1 MKKLFF
7 TGDIKM
13 SKVLVLFKDVCNN
26 VVFAVTMAIDV
37 SRYLKEERDKDTLCL
52 QVG

>member
-1 MKKLFF
+1 
-7 TGDIKM
+7 M
-13 SKVLVLFKDVCNN
+13 SKVLVLCKDVCNN

-37 SRYLKEERDKDTLCL
+37 SRYLKEERDNDKLCL